1 MRILIRLLG
10 AIWIVTLVLTAAF
23 TFIQA
28 RAERQRLIEDL
39 ARRGTLLGEGLKEAV
54 EPAMRR
60 GSITGVVRVLK
71 KFATPERR
79 LLVYD
84 ALGNVIAA
92 APTEAVAAIPEVSE
106 ALSRNTTIRGL
117 RGPEHAR
124 MYLYVVVLQNDGRSV
139 GALAVLLDARHV
151 DATENVLWQSNSV
164 RFAALAAALS
174 LVTLLVVRASVTR
187 PLTAMADWARTLKR
201 GVAAPPPAAA
211 DVSMFGPLAIE
222 MTGLARTLYRA
233 QAAAATEASLRMRG
247 ESIWTEERLRQF
259 LKRRLAERS
268 LFVVSNRQPV
278 SHVRTV
284 TGRVVEQTPA
294 SGVVTALDPVMRT
307 CGGVWVAHGSGDAD
321 RHAADA
327 EGRLSLPTGD
337 PRYTLRR
344 VWLSAEEETGY
355 YYGFANEG
363 LWPLCHVVHQ
373 RPVFRTEDWE
383 HYRAVNRKFADA
395 LLEEMDGC
403 DAPLVLVQ
411 DYHFALLPALV
422 KAERPDARV
431 ALFWHIPWP
440 NSEAFDICPWQ
451 DSILLGML
459 GADVVGFHTQYHC
472 NNFLE
477 TVDRSLE
484 ARIDTEHFA
493 VVRGRKTTL
502 VKPFPISISP
512 WDGEEVRA
520 SRRELLG
527 ALGIDAEFLGVGV
540 ERVDYT
546 KGLPERFAALR
557 RFFERYPHY
566 RERLVFVQLAAPSR
580 TRIARYRQHQEA
592 VAAAAAAVNKD
603 LRTPGW
609 QPIVYVERH
618 HDRDEIHRLYRHAD
632 FCMVTS
638 LHDGMNLVAKEFVG
652 ARQDGD
658 GVLILSRLTGA
669 SRELR
674 DAILVNPYDVDAT
687 SEAIRTAIEMPAA
700 ERRARMQRMHAW
712 VREHN
717 IYRWAGHLVD
727 ELSRVPESAPAG
739 TP

>member
-1 MRILIRLLG
+1 MRIIIRLLG
-10 AIWIVTLVLTAAF
+10 GIWIVTLLVTATF
-23 TFIQA
+23 TYTQA

-39 ARRGTLLGEGLKEAV
+39 ARRGTLLGEGLKEAI

-60 GSITGVVRVLK
+60 GSVPGITRVLK
-71 KFATPERR
+71 KFATADRR
-79 LLVYD
+79 LVVYD
-84 ALGNVIAA
+84 ALGNVVAA
-92 APTEAVAAIPEVSE
+92 APAETVPAIPEVSE
-106 ALSRNTTIRGL
+106 ALSRDETIHGL
-117 RGPEHAR
+117 RGSEQAR
-124 MYLYVVVLQNDGRSV
+124 TYIYVVSLQDEGRPA

-151 DATENVLWQSNSV
+151 DATDNALWQSNSV
-164 RFAALAAALS
+164 RFAALAFALS
-174 LVTLLVVRASVTR
+174 LMTLLVVRASVTR

-201 GVAAPPPAAA
+201 GVAAPPPTAA
-211 DVSMFGPLAIE
+211 DVSLFGPLAIE

-259 LKRRLAERS
+259 LKVRLAERS

-284 TGRVVEQTPA
+284 TGRLVEQIPA
-294 SGVVTALDPVMRT
+294 SGVVTALEPVMRT

-321 RHAADA
+321 RQTADVH
-327 EGRLSLPTGD
+327 GRLGLPSGD

-344 VWLSAEEETGY
+344 LWLSAEEEAGY
-355 YYGFANEG
+355 YYRFANEG

-373 RPVFRTEDWE
+373 RPAFRSEDWE
-383 HYRAVNRKFADA
+383 QYQAVNRKFADA

-403 DAPLVLVQ
+403 DTPLVLVQ
-411 DYHFALLPALV
+411 DYHFALLPALIKV
-422 KAERPDARV
+422 ERPDARV
-431 ALFWHIPWP
+431 GLFWHIPWP
-440 NSEAFDICPWQ
+440 NSEAFEICPWQ
-451 DSILLGML
+451 DTILLGML
-459 GADVVGFHTQYHC
+459 GADVIGFHTQYHC

-477 TVDRSLE
+477 TVERSLE

-493 VVRGRKTTL
+493 VVRGRKRTL

-512 WDGEEVRA
+512 WDSEEVRV

-527 ALGIDAEFLGVGV
+527 TLGIDAEFIGLGV

-546 KGLPERFAALR
+546 KGLAERFAALQ
-557 RFFERYPHY
+557 RFFERCPDY

-580 TRIARYRQHQEA
+580 TRIARYRQHQED
-592 VAAAAAAVNKD
+592 VAAAAAAVNEK
-603 LRTPGW
+603 LRTARW
-609 QPIVYVERH
+609 QPIVYLERH

-652 ARQDGD
+652 ARADGD

-674 DAILVNPYDVDAT
+674 DAVLVNPYDVDAT
-687 SEAIRTAIEMPAA
+687 ADAIRVAIEMPEA
-700 ERRARMQRMHAW
+700 ERRARMERMHAW

-717 IYRWAGHLVD
+717 VYRWAGHLID
-727 ELSRVPESAPAG
+727 EVARVPGPPPAVAR
-739 TP
+739 